1 MKQAVLRI
9 SVARTLVFM
18 LMAFASQ
25 LNAQGSASRAQ
36 KSNAMPT
43 IFDVWVKTTVPGGT
57 VSAAYMHIKSA
68 VPVKLVKAESPIA
81 AIVEIHE
88 MKMNDGVMEMKGL
101 DAVEIP
107 ANKLIDL
114 KPGGLHIMLMKLK
127 KSINPGDKVPLTLT
141 FEGAD
146 KKPFVVKLDAVAKEK
161 HSSGHKH

>member
-1 MKQAVLRI
+1 MKQFVPRI
-9 SVARTLVFM
+9 SVARTSVFM
-18 LMAFASQ
+18 LIAFASQ
-25 LNAQGSASRAQ
+25 LNAQGSASRAE

-43 IFDVWVKTTVPGGT
+43 VFDVWVKTTVPGGT

-68 VPVKLVKAESPIA
+68 VPLKLVKAESSIA

-107 ANKLIDL
+107 ANKLVDL
-114 KPGGLHIMLMKLK
+114 KPGGVHIMLMKV
-127 KSINPGDKVPLTLT
+127 KSPINNGDKVPLTLT

-146 KKPFVVKLDAVAKEK
+146 KKPLVVKLDAVAKET